1 MTAIHARIPM
11 PTMDDHQAV
20 QLERARE
27 DARLWNSLA
36 EMHAD
41 DLEWHK
47 GLLAT
52 AQRAIAERKPVAA
65 DTG

>member
-1 MTAIHARIPM
+1 
-11 PTMDDHQAV
+11 V

-41 DLEWHK
+41 DLEGHK